1 MDSRDPS
8 TRGAV
13 DQLDRL
19 KPVDDSNSIGNPP
32 DVRRGTRSAASS
44 PNLGGP
50 VETAGRVGGSAIAVS
65 TDDSIGL
72 DRLALPSDS
81 IMATIGFAAV
91 GSAALLLWLAGA
103 DATTLFLV
111 VALTCAACAPI
122 VFSLSRRRH
131 RQLLDH
137 ASRWQQHSRQW
148 ESRWRALRADSE
160 KTVTAVSQLT
170 DGVVILSTENKI
182 LLVNPA
188 ARKLLF
194 LSHEEEY
201 LGRSFSEAVRD
212 PMIKT
217 LITSARK
224 YQVGCGDSVELASG
238 KTVRPI
244 RVDVNPIELVDDGE
258 LLLIIRDETE
268 TRRVDE
274 IRREFVANVSHELKT
289 PLAAIK
295 GYAETVELAIQD
307 DPESACHFMKQI
319 LSQCQRLER
328 LVADMMQLARA
339 QAGTHNMTLVRIQ
352 LDDIIADALRAC
364 RPIAESKQIN
374 LTCGQIQADSRV
386 IADREATLTIAN
398 NLISNAV
405 RYTPEGGNVT
415 IGAQRLNE
423 YCALIVQDDGVGISE
438 SDQQRIFER
447 FYRVDKTRESTG
459 GGTGIGLSIVKNLTL
474 AQSGQIELT
483 SRPGEGSTF
492 RVLLPAATIQ
502 SGPGRNVAPAKG
514 EPDGKDAATQD
525 QQAD

>member
-1 MDSRDPS
+1 MG
-8 TRGAV
+8 T
-13 DQLDRL
+13 
-19 KPVDDSNSIGNPP
+19 PVA
-32 DVRRGTRSAASS
+32 SAA
-44 PNLGGP
+44 
-50 VETAGRVGGSAIAVS
+50 GRFGKA
-65 TDDSIGL
+65 
-72 DRLALPSDS
+72 
-81 IMATIGFAAV
+81 
-91 GSAALLLWLAGA
+91 
-103 DATTLFLV
+103 
-111 VALTCAACAPI
+111 
-122 VFSLSRRRH
+122 
-131 RQLLDH
+131 
-137 ASRWQQHSRQW
+137 
-148 ESRWRALRADSE
+148 
-160 KTVTAVSQLT
+160 VTALSQLT
-170 DGVVILSTENKI
+170 DGVVVLSTDNKV

-188 ARKLLF
+188 ARRLLF
-194 LSHEEEY
+194 LSHEDDY

-217 LITSARK
+217 LIESARK

-244 RVDVNPIELVDDGE
+244 RVDVNPIELVGDGE

-307 DPESACHFMKQI
+307 DPESACHFMQQI

-339 QAGTHNMTLVRIQ
+339 QAGTHNMTLVRVE
-352 LDDIIADALRAC
+352 LGDVIAEALHAC
-364 RPIAESKQIN
+364 QPIAESKQIN
-374 LTCGQIQADSRV
+374 LTCGDIHADSRV

-398 NLISNAV
+398 NLISNAL
-405 RYTPEGGNVT
+405 RYTPEGGNVVIST
-415 IGAQRLNE
+415 ERLNE

-438 SDQQRIFER
+438 SDQRRIFER

-483 SRPGEGSTF
+483 SRPGKRF
-492 RVLLPAATIQ
+492 HVPCPAAGRHHRERSWSDDVSDDSRHGDKKTI
-502 SGPGRNVAPAKG
+502 G
-514 EPDGKDAATQD
+514 EPAVRDFDRREPIMISTLISIIPGFRSFRDFDHSGISIIPDHAPSKQS
-525 QQAD
+525 QAEISQNLHLAVGVHPLDMPW